1 MWLAGSQRA
10 WRWRLKYH
18 AKENVDYDGT
28 TAGELPGEGACDLLF
43 ADAFL
48 FLAKLLYSMLFFG
61 HNKEHAG
68 SLVPQSGVEN
78 PCCLQWK
85 GRLLTTGPS

>member
-10 WRWRLKYH
+10 WRWETGNT
-18 AKENVDYDGT
+18 KENVDYDGT
-28 TAGELPGEGACDLLF
+28 TAGELPGEGACDSLF

-68 SLVPQSGVEN
+68 SLVPLIRS
-78 PCCLQWK
+78 
-85 GRLLTTGPS
+85 

>member
-48 FLAKLLYSMLFFG
+48 FFGKTSLFYVIFW
-61 HNKEHAG
+61 
-68 SLVPQSGVEN
+68 PQQGACRIFSSPV
-78 PCCLQWK
+78 
-85 GRLLTTGPS
+85 RS

>member
-1 MWLAGSQRA
+1 MMALQQEDFLGRGPVI
-10 WRWRLKYH
+10 Y
-18 AKENVDYDGT
+18 
-28 TAGELPGEGACDLLF
+28 CLLMPF
-43 ADAFL
+43 S